1 MDKYPILKPDEV
13 VAILKR
19 LEFGEVR
26 QKGSHKQFRH
36 PDGRF
41 TTVPFHK
48 GRDISPILL
57 KKIARDIGL
66 TIEEFIKC
74 RDL

>member
-1 MDKYPILKPDEV
+1 MGRYPVLKPRAVIKILKS
-13 VAILKR
+13 LG
-19 LEFGEVR
+19 FQEVR

-36 PDGRF
+36 SDGRI

-57 KKIARDIGL
+57 R
-66 TIEEFIKC
+66 
-74 RDL
+74 